1 MTSIY
6 ETAVDDRYRVV
17 DKLPYFPSIATK
29 LLRLLSREDVSL
41 DEIGGLIRS
50 DAALASGVLR
60 IVNSPLYATASQVSS
75 IQSAVS
81 LMGFDRVRDFA
92 LTVAMRSFFSS
103 GVRIDILRRL
113 WRHSLACALICE
125 ELSAGCLG
133 ARANDDRAYTAGLLH
148 NIGRL
153 GLFVQYPLDYT
164 TFIEDESCREVD
176 VRDWEREYFGLD
188 HCEAGQWL
196 ARKWGFP
203 EDIQEVAGSH
213 HEPPSRVSFELA
225 DLVKTAVLFADGLG
239 FDILP
244 PAHPFSA
251 QDVIAMLPASTQF
264 RSSPSPSAMTERIKA
279 RLDAFD

>member
-1 MTSIY
+1 MATTID
-6 ETAVDDRYRVV
+6 TVIDDRYRVV
-17 DKLPYFPSIATK
+17 EKLPHFPAVATK
-29 LLRLLSREDVSL
+29 LLRLLSREDVSV

-60 IVNSPLYATASQVSS
+60 IVNSPLYATATPVSS
-75 IQSAVS
+75 IHSAVC

-92 LTVAMRSFFSS
+92 LTVAMRSFFTS

-125 ELSAGCLG
+125 ELSANCLG
-133 ARANDDRAYTAGLLH
+133 ARAGDDRAYTAGLLH

-153 GLFVQYPLDYT
+153 GLFVQHPLDYT

-188 HCEAGQWL
+188 HCEAGRWL

-203 EDIQEVAGSH
+203 EVIQEAAGNH
-213 HEPPSRVSFELA
+213 HDPPSRVSFELQ
-225 DLVKTAVLFADGLG
+225 DLVKIAVLFADGLG
-239 FDILP
+239 FDVLP

-264 RSSPSPSAMTERIKA
+264 RNSPSPSAMTERINA
-279 RLDAFD
+279 RLDSFD